1 MKITHGVVRYG
12 LEVNYPPPDL
22 VKELENRLTFDNPTY
37 LAAQH
42 FSPYGQVSMA
52 IPRTLTF
59 YEHTETGIRLPRGFS
74 SRVLSL
80 KNRARFDNLTWQNCG
95 VSVPATFPKAKLA
108 LNEAQQA
115 MLDAFR
121 EAKRDSR
128 RSGFLFVM
136 PTAWGKTLLQ
146 AALAQETGQLTLVL
160 CVTELILRAWYED
173 LQKMYGLKPKQIGL
187 VKAGK
192 EEWKSPFTLASVAT
206 IGRRRQFWPEYY
218 SKFGTVVLDEA
229 HIVSQPNLY
238 EFLWGCPAR
247 YLIGATATPS
257 MEGFNGHIHLTFGNP
272 VKRINLS
279 HKDTSTSM
287 AIRGVNLIDTK
298 FKFSYIEGAI
308 DWASLSQAL
317 MDDMDRN
324 DLIVQTVKEEWDQG
338 RVILVTT
345 RRIPHVELLVEML
358 KDVGVS
364 DANALTGETN
374 TDRAY
379 TRSLL
384 QMLSKRKLRCVV
396 ATNAAV
402 KLGANIPVLDSLH
415 LAMPVVRKHIIE
427 QLLGRIR
434 RRETNKTRCT
444 VTYYMDRHVPYLF
457 RLFYR
462 QYVPVFRKMKIGKY
476 ANTYAV

>member
-1 MKITHGVVRYG
+1 
-12 LEVNYPPPDL
+12 
-22 VKELENRLTFDNPTY
+22 
-37 LAAQH
+37 
-42 FSPYGQVSMA
+42 
-52 IPRTLTF
+52 
-59 YEHTETGIRLPRGFS
+59 
-74 SRVLSL
+74 
-80 KNRARFDNLTWQNCG
+80 
-95 VSVPATFPKAKLA
+95 
-108 LNEAQQA
+108 
-115 MLDAFR
+115 
-121 EAKRDSR
+121 
-128 RSGFLFVM
+128 
-136 PTAWGKTLLQ
+136 
-146 AALAQETGQLTLVL
+146 
-160 CVTELILRAWYED
+160 
-173 LQKMYGLKPKQIGL
+173 
-187 VKAGK
+187 
-192 EEWKSPFTLASVAT
+192 
-206 IGRRRQFWPEYY
+206 
-218 SKFGTVVLDEA
+218 
-229 HIVSQPNLY
+229 
-238 EFLWGCPAR
+238 
-247 YLIGATATPS
+247 
-257 MEGFNGHIHLTFGNP
+257 
-272 VKRINLS
+272 
-279 HKDTSTSM
+279 M
-287 AIRGVNLIDTK
+287 AIREVNLIDTK

-324 DLIVQTVKEEWDQG
+324 ELIVQTVKEEWDQG

-358 KDVGVS
+358 KDAGVS